1 MTINTDINI
10 LGGLPD
16 WNLVNVFLQDSITTL
31 KEDGTLHTYSSIKT
45 DKSVKRFEKTISTT
59 LIHFLNKDVEL
70 LLRSLLKVERISKD
84 SLQLLFWNASLN
96 NDLLNYLNSQ
106 IYFLAFYSGRISI
119 KQDEVLACLK
129 DLKERETELQNWSIS
144 TLETTASKYLTL
156 LKKFG
161 LMGGSLHKS
170 ILHPYLSDKM
180 FVVFVYWLKAIE
192 TKSNLMES
200 AWLKYAFC
208 EIPVLIDRLMQKKF
222 ATYFLIN
229 FTGDNLKIET
239 TIPYETIYDALK

>member
-1 MTINTDINI
+1 M
-10 LGGLPD
+10 
-16 WNLVNVFLQDSITTL
+16 FLKDSITTL

-70 LLRSLLKVERISKD
+70 LLRSLLKAENISKD
-84 SLQLLFWNASLN
+84 SLYLLFWNASLN
-96 NDLLNYLNSQ
+96 NNLLHYLNSQ

-129 DLKERETELQNWSIS
+129 DLKEREVELKNWSIS

-161 LMGGSLHKS
+161 LMEGSLHKS

-180 FVVFVYWLKAIE
+180 FIVFVYWLKAIE
-192 TKSNLMES
+192 SKSNLMES
-200 AWLKYAFC
+200 EWLKYTFC
-208 EIPVLIDRLMQKKF
+208 EISVFIDRLMQKKF
-222 ATYFLIN
+222 VSYFLIN
-229 FTGDNLKIET
+229 FTANNLKIET
-239 TIPYETIYDALK
+239 TIPYEKIYDAI

>member
-16 WNLVNVFLQDSITTL
+16 WNLVNVFLKDSITTL

-45 DKSVKRFEKTISTT
+45 HKSVKRFEKTISTT
-59 LIHFLNKDVEL
+59 LIHFLNKDIEILV
-70 LLRSLLKVERISKD
+70 RNLLKVESISKD

-96 NDLLNYLNSQ
+96 NELLHYLNSQ
-106 IYFLAFYSGRISI
+106 IYFLAYYSGRISI
-119 KQDEVLACLK
+119 KQDEILACLK
-129 DLKERETELQNWSIS
+129 DLRERETKLQNWSIS

-161 LMGGSLHKS
+161 LMEGSLHKS
-170 ILHPYLSDKM
+170 IIHPYLSDKM
-180 FVVFVYWLKAIE
+180 FIVFVYWLKGIE
-192 TKSNLMES
+192 SKSNLMES
-200 AWLKYAFC
+200 EWLKYSFC
-208 EIPVLIDRLMQKKF
+208 EMSVFIDRLLQKKF
-222 ATYFLIN
+222 ASCFLIN

-239 TIPYETIYDALK
+239 TIPYENINDVIK